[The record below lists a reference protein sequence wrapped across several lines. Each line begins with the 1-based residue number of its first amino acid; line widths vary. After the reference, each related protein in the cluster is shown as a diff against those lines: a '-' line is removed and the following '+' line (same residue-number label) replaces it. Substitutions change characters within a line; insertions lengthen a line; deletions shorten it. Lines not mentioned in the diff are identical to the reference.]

1 MITFVILVLTI
12 FCCTVFGF
20 PIFILGIFALLIA
33 ASVVVVI
40 ILLERHRRALIDRV
54 TKAEIIEEIAVYKK
68 TLEHSAFSIDFR
80 CRSGRN
86 HYKYK
91 NSLDHYEYVF
101 RVVYSDGSEDVIRC
115 KRNSTL
121 YDGLISKV

>member
-40 ILLERHRRALIDRV
+40 ILLERHHRALIDRV
-54 TKAEIIEEIAVYKK
+54 TKAEIIEEFAVYKK
-68 TLEHSAFSIDFR
+68 TLEHSGFSVDFGW
-80 CRSGRN
+80 RSGQITINTRTFLTTMN
-86 HYKYK
+86 TYLKWFTEMAVRELSVAK
-91 NSLDHYEYVF
+91 KAA
-101 RVVYSDGSEDVIRC
+101 RC
-115 KRNSTL
+115 MT
-121 YDGLISKV
+121 G